1 MTSKRR
7 ETEGNQ
13 TNEPEE
19 CGEFMTVDTLMPE
32 DETGFLVLVCSLS
45 VLTSFL
51 FEVKGHWACVCV
63 CVYVWLSA
71 LHHRHKEL
79 FDQSIISSQNNLV
92 LPMFLWTVLH
102 INHMP
107 LKKKTHLDH
116 KEGSVLCDHHH
127 HVVLKEE
134 TKGLCQDLVRFVC
147 HDLSFIEGG
156 YKCLFTRNYWWLIS
170 VINRFVWYFTSEDLF
185 CLPLCLRDMKLTE

>member
-107 LKKKTHLDH
+107 LKKKLIWTIKRALFCVIIIIMLFW
-116 KEGSVLCDHHH
+116 KRKQQGC
-127 HVVLKEE
+127 
-134 TKGLCQDLVRFVC
+134 VR
-147 HDLSFIEGG
+147 I
-156 YKCLFTRNYWWLIS
+156 WW
-170 VINRFVWYFTSEDLF
+170 DLF
-185 CLPLCLRDMKLTE
+185 AMILAL